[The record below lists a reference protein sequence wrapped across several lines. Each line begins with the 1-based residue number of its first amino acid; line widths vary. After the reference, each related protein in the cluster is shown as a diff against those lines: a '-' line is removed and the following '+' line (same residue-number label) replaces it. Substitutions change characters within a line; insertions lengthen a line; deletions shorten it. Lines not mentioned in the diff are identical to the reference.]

1 VAQVTVAT
9 LNLFNRM
16 GDWERRAPLVIDQLE
31 ALSPDVI
38 AFQEVDLMLD
48 QGMWIAR
55 QINLRLKDQSHYR
68 IKHAAS
74 PGKRVS
80 YHGIGTLS
88 RLECLEHEVLD
99 LMTFER
105 VAQRMVFRSGD
116 KPFVFV
122 NTHLHH
128 PPEAEDERLEQAKY
142 LLGWLDNDSR
152 GLPVVI
158 AGDFN
163 SYLHEKTV
171 AYMKSRFRSAFEAAN
186 GQEPDKTWPTPVNDF
201 DPSPHGT
208 LAYIHAPR
216 EFTVREAR
224 LAFDVP
230 AVDDPKLYPSDHLGL
245 FARLE
250 LLS

>member
-1 VAQVTVAT
+1 
-9 LNLFNRM
+9 M

-38 AFQEVDLMLD
+38 AFQEVDLALD

-68 IKHAAS
+68 IRHAAS

-80 YHGIGTLS
+80 YHGIATMS

-105 VAQRMVFRSGD
+105 VVQRLLFRCGD
-116 KPFVFV
+116 KHFVFV

-128 PPEAEDERLEQAKY
+128 PPEAEDERTAQAEY
-142 LLGWLDNDSR
+142 MLAWLDRDGR
-152 GLPVVI
+152 GLPLVI

-163 SYLHEKTV
+163 SYVQEKTV
-171 AYMKSRFRSAFEAAN
+171 ALMKTRFRSVFEAVH
-186 GQEPDKTWPTPVNDF
+186 GHEPDKTWPTPVNDF

-208 LAYIHAPR
+208 LDYIYVSP
-216 EFTVREAR
+216 EFTVKEAR
-224 LAFDVP
+224 LSFDVP
-230 AVDDPKLYPSDHLGL
+230 AAADPKLYPSDHLGL
-245 FARLE
+245 CAVLE
-250 LLS
+250 I

>member
-1 VAQVTVAT
+1 MSRIKVAT

-16 GDWERRAPLVIDQLE
+16 GEWEKRAPLVIDQLE

-55 QINLRLKDQSHYR
+55 QINLRLKDRPHYR

-88 RLECLEHEVLD
+88 RLEFVEHEVLD
-99 LMTFER
+99 LMTFDR
-105 VAQRMVFRSGD
+105 VAQRMVFRCGD
-116 KPFVFV
+116 RSFVFV

-128 PPEAEDERLEQAKY
+128 PPEAEAERTEQLSY
-142 LLGWLDNDSR
+142 LLRWLDRDPRS
-152 GLPVVI
+152 GLPLVI

-163 SYLHEKTV
+163 SYTHEKAV
-171 AYMKSRFRSAFEAAN
+171 ALMKSRFRSAFEVVH
-186 GQEPDKTWPTPVNDF
+186 GHEPDKTWPTPVNDF

-208 LAYIHAPR
+208 LDYIYVSNQ
-216 EFTVREAR
+216 FNIVDAR
-224 LAFDVP
+224 LAFDTP
-230 AVDDPKLYPSDHLGL
+230 SAEDPGLYPSDHLGL
-245 FARLE
+245 AATLE
-250 LLS
+250 I

>member
-1 VAQVTVAT
+1 MAQVAVAT

-55 QINLRLKDQSHYR
+55 QINLRLKDKPHYR

-105 VAQRMVFRSGD
+105 VAQRMVFRCGD
-116 KPFVFV
+116 RPFFFV

-128 PPEAEDERLEQAKY
+128 PPEAEDERVAQLEN
-142 LLGWLDNDSR
+142 LLSWLDRDAR
-152 GLPVVI
+152 DLPSVI

-163 SYLHEKTV
+163 SYVHERAV
-171 AYMKSRFRSAFEAAN
+171 ALMKSRFSSAFEAVN
-186 GQEPDKTWPTPVNDF
+186 GREPDKTWPTPVNNF

-208 LAYIHAPR
+208 LDYIYVSP
-216 EFTVREAR
+216 EFSVRESR
-224 LAFDVP
+224 LSFDVP
-230 AVDDPKLYPSDHLGL
+230 AADDPNLYPSDHLGL
-245 FARLE
+245 SARLE
-250 LLS
+250 L

>member
-1 VAQVTVAT
+1 VARVTVAT

-16 GDWERRAPLVIDQLE
+16 GDWEKRAPLVIDQLQ

-38 AFQEVDLMLD
+38 AFQEVDLALD
-48 QGMWIAR
+48 QGMWISR
-55 QINLRLKDQSHYR
+55 QINLRLKDQAHYR
-68 IKHAAS
+68 ITHAAS
-74 PGKRVS
+74 PGKLVS

-105 VAQRMVFRSGD
+105 VAQRLAFRCGD

-128 PPEAEDERLEQAKY
+128 PPEAEDERMAQAEY
-142 LLGWLDNDSR
+142 LLAWLDRDGR
-152 GLPVVI
+152 GLPLVI

-163 SYLHEKTV
+163 SYVHEKTV
-171 AYMKSRFRSAFEAAN
+171 VLMKTRFRSVFEAVQ
-186 GQEPDKTWPTPVNDF
+186 GHEPEKTWPTPVNDF

-208 LAYIHAPR
+208 LDYIYVSP
-216 EFTVREAR
+216 EFIVRDAR
-224 LAFDVP
+224 LCFDV
-230 AVDDPKLYPSDHLGL
+230 AAADDPKLYPSDHLGL
-245 FARLE
+245 YATLE
-250 LLS
+250 I

>member
-1 VAQVTVAT
+1 VAQVKVAT

-55 QINLRLKDQSHYR
+55 QINSRLKDQPHYR
-68 IKHAAS
+68 IRHAAS
-74 PGKRVS
+74 TGKRVS
-80 YHGIGTLS
+80 YHGIATLS

-105 VAQRMVFRSGD
+105 VAQRLLFRCGE
-116 KPFVFV
+116 KQFFFV

-128 PPEAEDERLEQAKY
+128 PPEAEHERLAQAEY
-142 LLGWLDNDSR
+142 LLAWLDRDPR
-152 GLPVVI
+152 GLPLVI

-163 SYLHEKTV
+163 SYVHEKTV
-171 AYMKSRFRSAFEAAN
+171 ALMKARFASAFEAVH
-186 GQEPDKTWPTPVNDF
+186 GHEPEKTWPTPVNDF
-201 DPSPHGT
+201 DPSPAGT
-208 LAYIHAPR
+208 LDYVYASR
-216 EFTVREAR
+216 DFTIREAG
-224 LAFDVP
+224 LCFDSP
-230 AVDDPKLYPSDHLGL
+230 AAQDSDLFPSDHLGVV
-245 FARLE
+245 ATLE
-250 LLS
+250 L

>member
-55 QINLRLKDQSHYR
+55 QINLRLKDQPHYR

-105 VAQRMVFRSGD
+105 VAQRMLFRCGD
-116 KPFVFV
+116 KPFLFV

-128 PPEAEDERLEQAKY
+128 PPEADYERVTQLKY
-142 LLGWLDNDSR
+142 LLTWLDRDAR
-152 GLPVVI
+152 DLPLVI

-163 SYLHEKTV
+163 SYGHEQAVTL
-171 AYMKSRFRSAFEAAN
+171 MKARFASSFEAVN
-186 GQEPDKTWPTPVNDF
+186 GREPEKTWPTPVNDF

-208 LAYIHAPR
+208 LDYIYVSR
-216 EFTVREAR
+216 EFTVRESR

-245 FARLE
+245 TARLE
-250 LLS
+250 L